1 MCMKI
6 NKVSSNPKSNIGVEA
21 GGRDR
26 PGFVPSAAPTIQSR
40 ARHAQPGLVMPRVED
55 SQQPKCRGR
64 GRKVARGESSTLKDV
79 KNEGRSGNVYENKGS
94 YDNLSD
100 TKVGHLCPV
109 APRFTQMHTYFAETV
124 GSLVAIRVLETE
136 PDGSKSRNSR
146 GRVLPPHGGVKSLP
160 HNSQIVLFS
169 TVNVVVYSYRDKFR
183 DGANCQ
189 MSATVIG
196 RDEWRTLR
204 RQMGFR
210 GWNLAG

>member
-79 KNEGRSGNVYENKGS
+79 KNEGRSGNVYENKGP
-94 YDNLSD
+94 YDNLPD
-100 TKVGHLCPV
+100 TKADICARLRPALHKCTRILQKLS
-109 APRFTQMHTYFAETV
+109 ALWSQFERWKLNQTV
-124 GSLVAIRVLETE
+124 PNLET
-136 PDGSKSRNSR
+136 R
-146 GRVLPPHGGVKSLP
+146 GEPPHGGVKPPLQQVADS
-160 HNSQIVLFS
+160 
-169 TVNVVVYSYRDKFR
+169 
-183 DGANCQ
+183 
-189 MSATVIG
+189 VI
-196 RDEWRTLR
+196 
-204 RQMGFR
+204 
-210 GWNLAG
+210 